1 MSSSRSITA
10 ARRWRR
16 SGERVERQAQ
26 HLAGQP
32 AHLRQVEIGFE
43 LRLVIQIDRRAGDV
57 AGVIGDAFQDG
68 RDLDRRDDQPQVA
81 RLRRMDGK
89 QLDAEPI
96 GLQLQR
102 VDAVVVS
109 QHLLRQSPC
118 RALSTPA
125 WHGQWRSRLRRPS
138 TAHDRAVH
146 LMPIPANSAYSHLE
160 INVAH
165 PPLSE
170 IAARPHDYR

>member
-109 QHLLRQSPC
+109 QHLLRQV
-118 RALSTPA
+118 RVALY
-125 WHGQWRSRLRRPS
+125 QRPRGMVNGVLDFA
-138 TAHDRAVH
+138 AHQQH
-146 LMPIPANSAYSHLE
+146 M
-160 INVAH
+160 
-165 PPLSE
+165 
-170 IAARPHDYR
+170 IAQFI